1 MNFLG
6 IGGLEFALIFFVAMF
21 FLGPRR
27 LAEGVRSGR
36 KYYRE
41 LRKYRAEL
49 TGMVKEAID
58 ADELKKEFEETKRD
72 VWDESATRGIK
83 DLDKDLAIDT
93 GALDIPELD
102 ITRPI
107 PSEASAAGSSTS
119 DAADA
124 GDVTSKMNE
133 AERPSER
140 SQ

>member
-1 MNFLG
+1 MATRCQLS
-6 IGGLEFALIFFVAMF
+6 LH
-21 FLGPRR
+21 PRR
-27 LAEGVRSGR
+27 PRDHRLKIRHHQVIRFQVQAVDVG
-36 KYYRE
+36 
-41 LRKYRAEL
+41 
-49 TGMVKEAID
+49 
-58 ADELKKEFEETKRD
+58 DELKKEFEETKRD

-107 PSEASAAGSSTS
+107 PSEASAAGSSTR

-124 GDVTSKMNE
+124 GDATSRMNE